1 VTLAN
6 PLNTVASVAGAA
18 TNGFTL
24 DDSGA
29 ALLTVNTV
37 SAATVGLTAK
47 AISIPG
53 TVTGTTSV
61 GLTAT
66 AGNVAESGGGV
77 ILGNGALTANSTGGS
92 VTLANPL
99 NTVASVT
106 GAATNGFTLDDS
118 SAASLTVNTVSAATV
133 GLTAKAI
140 AIPGTVTGTT
150 SVGLTATAGNV
161 AESGGGAIRGN
172 GVLTANS
179 TGGSVTLANPLNTV
193 ASVTGS
199 ATNGFTLD
207 DSGAASLTVNTVNAA
222 TVGLTA
228 KAISIPGTVTGTTS
242 VGLTA
247 TAGDVAESGGGVV
260 RGDGALTANSTGGSV
275 TLANPLNTVAS
286 VAGSATNGFTLSN
299 VGALT
304 VVPNVGPNAAG
315 TLNLSS
321 SGAITVTAPIATRG
335 AASLSAGT
343 NLSIGTGATITAGGD
358 VLLKSTTIGQGV
370 LTVGAAVQ
378 SGGLVFLSNPRGPAN
393 ASANGILINAPVTST
408 RPQTQG
414 GPLITMACDCFAGF
428 GGNGVLNAGT
438 GTVEFGPSTNN
449 VSNFRIGT
457 PQFLADIVAGLFRL
471 GQTHDP
477 VTGAPGPIVGSLTI
491 GSLGLPLDFH
501 NLNVELDTT
510 GAIVQG
516 AGSSMQNVANL
527 SGRAGTATLGNAGN
541 TIASLGPFSTTAG
554 FALVNDKSLLVA
566 GPVQDTGATST
577 LALTTRTGDI
587 TLAGNVSAGNV
598 VDLISAGAINQTGG
612 ALVARTLTGSAGTVA
627 SLIDAPLT
635 ADKNVVSFLGPF
647 SAPAGA
653 IVLVDSVPLTINGAL
668 TARTIAIIATGSIS
682 LASDITT
689 GGLPIFTT
697 AVPADITANPL
708 GTAGGA
714 FFFVSPDAGGN
725 SSFTANSKVSSL
737 NDAAASLF
745 VSMPAQGGNAVLT
758 NLNAPGT
765 DFLLSLGSGNAS
777 GQVTVRNLVV
787 VGAGGQVNFTNS
799 TVQGFTGS
807 AAALA
812 AQSFPPAN
820 PAYLV
825 NGCEIGVGCIIPL
838 TTNLGVLAQGVT
850 VSSGI
855 SNIVSSLIEDAVAAL
870 VQSAQEANPRG
881 VPILNPMRDL
891 SGGPL
896 RDRQTDPDLL
906 LPNVSEKDY

>member
-1 VTLAN
+1 
-6 PLNTVASVAGAA
+6 VAGA
-18 TNGFTL
+18 
-24 DDSGA
+24 
-29 ALLTVNTV
+29 
-37 SAATVGLTAK
+37 
-47 AISIPG
+47 
-53 TVTGTTSV
+53 
-61 GLTAT
+61 
-66 AGNVAESGGGV
+66 
-77 ILGNGALTANSTGGS
+77 
-92 VTLANPL
+92 
-99 NTVASVT
+99 
-106 GAATNGFTLDDS
+106 
-118 SAASLTVNTVSAATV
+118 
-133 GLTAKAI
+133 
-140 AIPGTVTGTT
+140 
-150 SVGLTATAGNV
+150 
-161 AESGGGAIRGN
+161 
-172 GVLTANS
+172 
-179 TGGSVTLANPLNTV
+179 
-193 ASVTGS
+193 

-207 DSGAASLTVNTVNAA
+207 DSGAASLTVNTVSAA

-378 SGGLVFLSNPRGPAN
+378 SGGLVFLSNPRGPAI